1 MKLTYKGT
9 EIADLV
15 FIERPAALLEGPTGQ
30 AELVKHES
38 QPVIKSQPVNVPTL
52 VVDRK
57 YSICGHCGGPIWQAY
72 EQPDWAS
79 NVCDTCFP
87 IIAPEE
93 IAVQPMPQRQ
103 PRYDYLPDGSVRT
116 QLSDPGAYVS
126 QCEPTR
132 CGAVTGALY
141 VLGLWRDY

>member
-9 EIADLV
+9 EVADLV
-15 FIERPAALLEGPTGQ
+15 FIKRPAALLKGPT
-30 AELVKHES
+30 ELVKHER
-38 QPVIKSQPVNVPTL
+38 QPVVKSRPVNTPTL

-57 YSICGHCGGPIWQAY
+57 YSICGHCGGDIWQAY
-72 EQPDWAS
+72 EHHDWAS
-79 NVCDTCFP
+79 NVCDDCFP

-93 IAVQPMPQRQ
+93 ITVQPMPQRQ
-103 PRYDYLPDGSVRT
+103 YVPRYDYLPDGTVRT
-116 QLSDPGAYVS
+116 QLSDPGTYVS

-141 VLGLWRDY
+141 VLGAWRDC